1 MTNSQSILQEEEKN
15 FKMAKNLRG
24 SKSIPNKK
32 KMLREKENQLK
43 LSGIALPN
51 QTAVHFAS

>member
-1 MTNSQSILQEEEKN
+1 MTNSQSILPADEKN

-24 SKSIPNKK
+24 SKSIPNRK

-43 LSGIALPN
+43 LNGIALPN
-51 QTAVHFAS
+51 